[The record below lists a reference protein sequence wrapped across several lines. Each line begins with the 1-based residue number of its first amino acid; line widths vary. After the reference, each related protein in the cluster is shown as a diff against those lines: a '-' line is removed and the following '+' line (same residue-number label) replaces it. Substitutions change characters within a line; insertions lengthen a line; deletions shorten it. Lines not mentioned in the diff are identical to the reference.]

1 MVDIRPF
8 KGFSYCPSNGS
19 DLSSVIAPPY
29 DVITD
34 QERSDLASKSP
45 LNFVHLTLPVNYDSG
60 RSDPDFYEEAASRWD
75 SLKWNNTVEQSNS
88 PAIWCLKETYEKND
102 GQPVTRFGFIAELSL
117 EDESDRFV
125 LRHEKTYRAPQMDRM
140 KLYEATRANLSPLFF
155 IYQDDPNET
164 KQFLEHFKTAES
176 RTAELDHHGNVF
188 LELSSTENE
197 DWIECFCQSF
207 REKYVLIADG
217 HHRYEASRIFHKKN
231 IDEALDSSAVMAYL
245 VPASSTGLIV
255 HATHRAV
262 RGLADFDETEFLK
275 SLNDRFNFDAPQN
288 GSHQIE
294 VVTPAKGRFTVT
306 PNEQTLKRL
315 KKRHKSFD
323 FSDLTV
329 VILEEIVLREI
340 LGLSQSQTGTN
351 GNLKYFQN
359 ADSALESVNSG
370 EWNAAFLLD
379 PVSLD
384 DIFSVTKAG
393 GILPQKS
400 TYFFPKVATGLVVRS
415 MERS

>member
-1 MVDIRPF
+1 
-8 KGFSYCPSNGS
+8 
-19 DLSSVIAPPY
+19 
-29 DVITD
+29 
-34 QERSDLASKSP
+34 
-45 LNFVHLTLPVNYDSG
+45 
-60 RSDPDFYEEAASRWD
+60 
-75 SLKWNNTVEQSNS
+75 
-88 PAIWCLKETYEKND
+88 
-102 GQPVTRFGFIAELSL
+102 
-117 EDESDRFV
+117 
-125 LRHEKTYRAPQMDRM
+125 
-140 KLYEATRANLSPLFF
+140 
-155 IYQDDPNET
+155 
-164 KQFLEHFKTAES
+164 
-176 RTAELDHHGNVF
+176 
-188 LELSSTENE
+188 
-197 DWIECFCQSF
+197 
-207 REKYVLIADG
+207 
-217 HHRYEASRIFHKKN
+217 
-231 IDEALDSSAVMAYL
+231 
-245 VPASSTGLIV
+245 
-255 HATHRAV
+255 
-262 RGLADFDETEFLK
+262 
-275 SLNDRFNFDAPQN
+275 
-288 GSHQIE
+288 

-323 FSDLTV
+323 FSNLTV

-400 TYFFPKVATGLVVRS
+400 TYFYPKVATGLVVRS